1 VSAFSIEVHGNLLV
15 PKGVPN
21 TPVGERMIRRI
32 GVIGLGL
39 MGTPMAKNLLK
50 AGYELRV
57 HDVNPKALEEVVG
70 LGAEGA
76 SSPKEVAA
84 SVEAIV
90 LSLPGDP
97 EVEEVIRGKNGILE
111 GGRPGSVVMD
121 MSTISPLT
129 AKRMAE
135 LLQQHGMEMLD
146 APVSGGQEGARQ
158 GTLTIMV
165 GGKPEVFERMQPVL
179 QKLGRN
185 VTHIGDH
192 GAGQV
197 AKAANQIIVGLTIE
211 AVAEALVFAAKSGVD
226 PEKVRK
232 ALLGGYAQ
240 SRVLELHGQRMTDR
254 NFVPGGKVRSHK
266 KDIEIVM
273 SVAREL
279 GVYLPGTA
287 LLSHLWNAVAGQ
299 GGLDWD
305 HSSLIKVLERMS
317 EKAESIEQ
325 RA

>member
-1 VSAFSIEVHGNLLV
+1 
-15 PKGVPN
+15 
-21 TPVGERMIRRI
+21 
-32 GVIGLGL
+32 

-50 AGYELRV
+50 AGYELSV
-57 HDVNPKALEEVVG
+57 HDINRKAVDEVVG
-70 LGAEGA
+70 LGAKGD

-84 SVEAIV
+84 SAEAIL
-90 LSLPGDP
+90 LSLPGDS
-97 EVEEVIRGKNGILE
+97 EVEEVILGKDGILE
-111 GGRPGSVVMD
+111 GGRPGSVLVD

-135 LLQQHGMEMLD
+135 VLQERGMEMLD
-146 APVSGGQEGARQ
+146 APVSGGQEGARE
-158 GTLTIMV
+158 GSLTIMV
-165 GGKPEVFERMQPVL
+165 GGKPDVFERMHPVL
-179 QKLGRN
+179 QKLGKN
-185 VTHIGDH
+185 VTHIGGH

-211 AVAEALVFAAKSGVD
+211 AVAEALVFASKAGVD

-240 SRVLELHGQRMTDR
+240 SRVLELHGRRMTDR
-254 NFVPGGKVRSHK
+254 NFEPGGKVRSHK

-279 GVYLPGTA
+279 GMYLPGTA

-305 HSSLIKVLERMS
+305 HSSLVKVLEVMS
-317 EKAESIEQ
+317 QTEVKRGSA
-325 RA
+325 

>member
-1 VSAFSIEVHGNLLV
+1 
-15 PKGVPN
+15 
-21 TPVGERMIRRI
+21 MIRRI
-32 GVIGLGL
+32 GLIGLGL

-50 AGYELRV
+50 AGYELSV
-57 HDVNPKALEEVVG
+57 HDINRKAVDEVVG
-70 LGAEGA
+70 LGAKGD

-84 SVEAIV
+84 SAEAIL
-90 LSLPGDP
+90 LSLPGDS
-97 EVEEVIRGKNGILE
+97 EVEEVILGKDGILE
-111 GGRPGSVVMD
+111 GGRPGSVLVD

-135 LLQQHGMEMLD
+135 VLQERGMEMLD
-146 APVSGGQEGARQ
+146 APVSGGQEGARE
-158 GTLTIMV
+158 GSLTIMV
-165 GGKPEVFERMQPVL
+165 GGKPDVFERMHPVL
-179 QKLGRN
+179 QKLGKN
-185 VTHIGDH
+185 VTHIGGH

-211 AVAEALVFAAKSGVD
+211 AVAEALVFASKAGVD

-240 SRVLELHGQRMTDR
+240 SRVLELHGRRMTDR
-254 NFVPGGKVRSHK
+254 NFEPGGKVRSHK
-266 KDIEIVM
+266 KDIEIIM

-279 GVYLPGTA
+279 GMYLPGTA

-305 HSSLIKVLERMS
+305 HSSLVKVLEVMS
-317 EKAESIEQ
+317 QTEVKRGSA
-325 RA
+325 